1 MKRLI
6 KNNVMSHL
14 VLPYFGNVA
23 KMSVE
28 EILQMLKTD
37 FSGLDPNEAKKR
49 LEFYGTNEIKRE
61 KPAPWYIQIV
71 KAFLNPFI
79 GILVFLA
86 IVSYITDVL
95 FVPKEEQN
103 WITIVIIIIMVLI
116 SGFLR
121 FFQEYR
127 SLIKAE
133 RLKSLVK
140 TTVAVRRRTAYFSE
154 INMEEIVPG
163 DVIYLAAGDIVP
175 ADVRIISAKDL
186 FIDQSTLTGESEPV
200 EKFPNLREE
209 FIRKDSL
216 SLHELDNIC
225 FMGTSVVSGTG
236 VGVVLLTGE
245 RTYFGSMAK
254 EIMGK
259 KSKTSFEEGID
270 NVSKVFIKFMLI
282 MFPIVL
288 LINGL
293 TKGDWLEALLFS
305 LAVAVGLT
313 PEMLPMIVTANLAKG
328 AVKMAKKKTIVKSLN
343 AIQNFGAIDVL
354 CTDKTG
360 TLTQN
365 RVILEKHINVHG
377 VEDDRVLRHAFL
389 NSYYQTGLK
398 NLLDFAVLEHGEKQG
413 LNGKE
418 LEKIYTK
425 VDEIPF
431 DFQRKRMSVVLES
444 KNGNGKK
451 RQLITKGAVEEVLSI
466 CTYAEYG
473 GAVVELTEKIKDQA
487 LKMVKKLSEDG
498 MRVIAVAQKNNVPME
513 GIFSVADESDMVL
526 IGFLAF
532 LDPPKETASEAISA
546 LKDHGITI
554 KILTGDNEIVSKKIA
569 KEVGIP
575 VEGVLLGDEI
585 ERMTDQELIEKVD
598 EVSIFAKLNPLQKSR
613 IVRAL
618 REKGHVVGFL
628 GDGINDAPAM
638 KEADI
643 AISVDNAVDIAKESA
658 DIILLEK
665 SLRVLEEGIMEG
677 RKIFANIMKYI
688 AITASS
694 NFGNVFSVLVASA
707 FLPFLPMAPLQFLFL
722 NLTYDFS
729 MTTIPWDNVDEDY
742 LKKPRKWNPVNIGR
756 FMVWFGPVSSIFDI
770 TTYIFMFFVFS
781 PLVAKGAFHSLP
793 EDLKTLFINTFHTG
807 WFIESLWTQTF
818 VVHTLRTEKIPF
830 VQSVASL
837 PLLLFQAIGLFA
849 GTVLPYYTPI
859 GRSMGLYPLPTV
871 YFVFLLLPTITLY
884 LLLAQ
889 YVKVIYMKRY
899 GNLL

>member
-1 MKRLI
+1 MRKIMK
-6 KNNVMSHL
+6 KNITNYSA
-14 VLPYFGNVA
+14 LPYLGDVA

-28 EILQMLKTD
+28 EILQTLKTD
-37 FSGLDPNEAKKR
+37 FSGLDLDEVEKR
-49 LEFYGTNEIKRE
+49 LEIYGINEIKHE
-61 KPAPWYIQIV
+61 KFAPWYIQLI

-86 IVSYITDVL
+86 IVSYITDIL
-95 FVPKEEQN
+95 FVPVEEQN
-103 WITIVIIIIMVLI
+103 WSTIIMIFIMVLI

-133 RLKSLVK
+133 QLKSLVK
-140 TTVAVRRRTAYFSE
+140 TTVAVKRKTVEFKE
-154 INMEEIVPG
+154 IDMEQIVPG
-163 DVIYLAAGDIVP
+163 DIIYLSAGDIIP

-186 FIDQSTLTGESEPV
+186 FVNQSTLTGESEPA
-200 EKFPNLREE
+200 EKFVNLSEK
-209 FIRKDSL
+209 IIHKSVLSL
-216 SLHELDNIC
+216 SEMESIC
-225 FMGTSVVSGTG
+225 FMGTSVVSGAG

-245 RTYFGSMAK
+245 KTYFGSMAK
-254 EIMGK
+254 EIVGK
-259 KSKTSFEEGID
+259 RSKTNFEEGID
-270 NVSKVFIKFMLI
+270 SISKVFIKFMMT
-282 MFPIVL
+282 MFPVVF

-293 TKGDWLEALLFS
+293 TKGDWLEAILFS

-313 PEMLPMIVTANLAKG
+313 PETLPMIVTTNLAKG

-365 RVILEKHINVHG
+365 RIILERHINVHG
-377 VEDDRVLRHAFL
+377 IEDDRVLRHAFL

-398 NLLDFAVLEHGEKQG
+398 NLLDLAVLEHGAKQD

-418 LEKIYTK
+418 LERIYTK

-431 DFQRKRMSVVLES
+431 DFQRRRMSVVLES
-444 KNGNGKK
+444 RNGNGKK
-451 RQLITKGAVEEVLSI
+451 RQLVTKGAVEEVLSI
-466 CTYAEYG
+466 CNYAEYG
-473 GAVVELTEKIKDQA
+473 GTVVKLNEEIKGRA
-487 LKMVKKLSEDG
+487 LEMVKKLNEDG

-513 GIFSVADESDMVL
+513 GVFSVADESDMVL

-532 LDPPKETASEAISA
+532 LDPPKESAIEAINA
-546 LKDHGITI
+546 LKEHSITV
-554 KILTGDNEIVSKKIA
+554 KILTGDNEVVSKKVC
-569 KEVGIP
+569 KEVDLP
-575 VEGVLLGDEI
+575 VKGVLLGDEI
-585 ERMTDQELIEKVD
+585 ERMTDRELMEKVD
-598 EVSIFAKLNPLQKSR
+598 EVTIFAKLNPLQKSR

-643 AISVDNAVDIAKESA
+643 AISVDNAADIARESA

-665 SLRVLEEGIMEG
+665 SLTVLEEGILEG
-677 RKIFANIMKYI
+677 RKVFANIMKYI

-722 NLTYDFS
+722 NLTYDLS
-729 MTTIPWDNVDEDY
+729 MTIIPWDNVDEDY
-742 LKKPRKWNPVNIGR
+742 LKKPRKWNPVSIGR
-756 FMVWFGPVSSIFDI
+756 FMIWFGPVSSIFDI
-770 TTYIFMFFVFS
+770 TTYIFMFLIFS
-781 PLVAKGAFHSLP
+781 PFVTKGAFFSLP
-793 EDLKTLFINTFHTG
+793 EELKTLFIAVFHAG
-807 WFIESLWTQTF
+807 WFVESLWTQTL
-818 VVHTLRTEKIPF
+818 VVHTLRTEKTPF
-830 VQSVASL
+830 VQSIASL
-837 PLLLFQAIGLFA
+837 PLLLFHGIGLLV
-849 GTVLPYYTPI
+849 GTVLPFTSI
-859 GRSMGLYPLPTV
+859 GNSMGLQPLPMI
-871 YFVFLLLPTITLY
+871 YFIFLLLPTITLY

-889 YVKVIYMKRY
+889 YVKVIYTRKY